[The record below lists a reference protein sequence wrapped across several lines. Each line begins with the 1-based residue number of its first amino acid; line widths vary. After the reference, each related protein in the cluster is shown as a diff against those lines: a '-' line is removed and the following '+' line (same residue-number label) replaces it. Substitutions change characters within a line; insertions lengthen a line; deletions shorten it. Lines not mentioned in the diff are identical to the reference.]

1 MSNVFLS
8 VIIPAYNEEK
18 RISKTLLAV
27 DEYLARQN
35 YDYEII
41 VIDDGSKDNTVSV
54 VKNLAKIVRNLR
66 LIENKENKG
75 KGGVTAQ
82 GMLLAKG
89 QYRLFMDADNAT
101 AVDHFEKMLPHF
113 RSGFDIVIGSRAVEG
128 AKIAVHQP
136 FYKELFGKAG
146 NLVIQAAAVPGIWD
160 TQCGFKA
167 FTARA
172 AEEIFK
178 QLTITRWGFDVE
190 VLALARFLDF
200 KIKEIPV
207 YWINDPLSH
216 VTLKAYVRVFFDT
229 FKVRWNLIIGRYK
242 K

>member
-1 MSNVFLS
+1 MFLS

-18 RISKTLLAV
+18 RISKTLLGV
-27 DEYLARQN
+27 DEYLSRQN
-35 YDYEII
+35 YEYEIL
-41 VIDDGSKDNTVSV
+41 VVDDGSKDGTVKV
-54 VKNLAKIVRNLR
+54 AQNLQKMVKNLR
-66 LIENKENKG
+66 LVENRENKG
-75 KGGVTAQ
+75 KGGVVAQ

-101 AVDHFEKMLPHF
+101 SVDHFEKMLPHF
-113 RSGFDIVIGSRAVEG
+113 RSGFDVVIGSRAVEG

-136 FYKELFGKAG
+136 FHKELFGKAG

-167 FTARA
+167 FTAKA

-178 QLTITRWGFDVE
+178 RLTVVRWGFDVE
-190 VLALARFLDF
+190 VLALARLFGF

-207 YWINDPLSH
+207 YWVNDPLSH
-216 VTLKAYVRVFFDT
+216 VTLKAYIKVFFDT
-229 FKVRWNLIIGRYK
+229 FKVRWNLIRGRYK